1 MADIYPWQQALWNQL
16 GGRAQHAHAYLLY
29 GPAGIGKRALAEH
42 WAAQLL
48 CQRPAAA
55 GACGE
60 CKACQLLAAG
70 THPDYFVL
78 EPEEAEKPIRVDQVR
93 DLVGFVVQTAQLGG
107 RKVVLLEPAEAMN
120 VNAAN
125 ALLKSLEEPSGD
137 TVLLLI
143 SHQPSRLLPTI
154 KSRCVQQACPLPGA
168 AASLEWLARALPDE
182 PAEALEE
189 LLALSGGSPLT
200 AQRLHGQ
207 GVREQRAQVVEGVKK
222 LLKQQIA
229 ASPLA
234 ESWNSV
240 PLPLLFDWFCD
251 WTLGILRYQLTH
263 DEEGLGL
270 ADMRKVIQ
278 YLGDK
283 SGQAKVLAMQDW
295 LLQQRQKVLN
305 KANLNRVLLLEA
317 LLVQWASLPGPG
329 WNPAD
334 IRLAGTCMSLPP
346 NLGPRNGILSLTIK
360 DKSVLYAAYMP
371 FIRNGGLFIPTN
383 KNYKL
388 GDEVF
393 MLLNLMEEPEKI
405 PVAGKVVWITPKGAQ
420 GNRAAGIGVQ
430 FNDGDNTARNKIETY
445 LAGAL
450 KSDRPTHTM

>member
-1 MADIYPWQQALWNQL
+1 MADIYPWQQALWSQL

-78 EPEEAEKPIRVDQVR
+78 EPEEAEKPIWVDQVR

-229 ASPLA
+229 ASQLA

-251 WTLGILRYQLTH
+251 WTLGILRYQLTR

-329 WNPAD
+329 
-334 IRLAGTCMSLPP
+334 
-346 NLGPRNGILSLTIK
+346 
-360 DKSVLYAAYMP
+360 
-371 FIRNGGLFIPTN
+371 
-383 KNYKL
+383 
-388 GDEVF
+388 
-393 MLLNLMEEPEKI
+393 
-405 PVAGKVVWITPKGAQ
+405 
-420 GNRAAGIGVQ
+420 
-430 FNDGDNTARNKIETY
+430 
-445 LAGAL
+445 
-450 KSDRPTHTM
+450 

>member
-1 MADIYPWQQALWNQL
+1 MADIYPWQQALWSQL

-168 AASLEWLARALPDE
+168 AASLEWLARGLPDE

-229 ASPLA
+229 ASQLA

-251 WTLGILRYQLTH
+251 WTLGILRYQLTR

-329 WNPAD
+329 
-334 IRLAGTCMSLPP
+334 
-346 NLGPRNGILSLTIK
+346 
-360 DKSVLYAAYMP
+360 
-371 FIRNGGLFIPTN
+371 
-383 KNYKL
+383 
-388 GDEVF
+388 
-393 MLLNLMEEPEKI
+393 
-405 PVAGKVVWITPKGAQ
+405 
-420 GNRAAGIGVQ
+420 
-430 FNDGDNTARNKIETY
+430 
-445 LAGAL
+445 
-450 KSDRPTHTM
+450 